1 MLLTRGKIRD
11 LLSFAFAAWLSQ
23 RRRRRRRHNEGE
35 SRRLRLSDILFLAAV
50 VVCWWRAEMSQC
62 AKHWKERALKKKKK
76 EPNPDSSQRIVLYRW
91 CSGSLF
97 VLQPSKK
104 GSFFVLVLVRFYWKE
119 PKPEVDSKFGM
130 RTAGFCFGF
139 FRGFATCVTKTFALL
154 NSQVYLTLFLYL
166 KKELS

>member
-76 EPNPDSSQRIVLYRW
+76 SQIRIQARGLCCTDGVLAHCLFYNRVKKALFL
-91 CSGSLF
+91 SLF
-97 VLQPSKK
+97 WYVFIEKSPNRKWIANLGCGLQ
-104 GSFFVLVLVRFYWKE
+104 GFVLVSFVVLLLVS
-119 PKPEVDSKFGM
+119 PK
-130 RTAGFCFGF
+130 
-139 FRGFATCVTKTFALL
+139 LL
-154 NSQVYLTLFLYL
+154 PC
-166 KKELS
+166 